1 MNTLFSLTEKTED
14 AKLPI
19 AEIIDRNKSG
29 VTLMGTY
36 FKHVQLDSDQ
46 SVLWICLKA
55 LLAEMS
61 SSRYTTILKEDAA
74 QTHFLW
80 PSYEALKIKIRLKS
94 LLDFH
99 QAV

>member
-46 SVLWICLKA
+46 SVL
-55 LLAEMS
+55 
-61 SSRYTTILKEDAA
+61 
-74 QTHFLW
+74 
-80 PSYEALKIKIRLKS
+80 
-94 LLDFH
+94 
-99 QAV
+99 